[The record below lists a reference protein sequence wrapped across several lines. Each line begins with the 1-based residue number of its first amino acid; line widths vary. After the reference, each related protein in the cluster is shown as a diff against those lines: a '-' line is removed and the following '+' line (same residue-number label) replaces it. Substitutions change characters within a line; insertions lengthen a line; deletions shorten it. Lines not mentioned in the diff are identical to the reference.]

1 MIRYVF
7 VDNEGQPRQAP
18 AVVVSDEP
26 TFFAVSG
33 GGCNVLMEALGSMTA
48 GHPRQ
53 SYNLTC
59 VPNSFN

>member
-18 AVVVSDEP
+18 AVVVCDEP

-33 GGCNVLMEALGSMTA
+33 GGCNALMEALGSMTA
-48 GHPRQ
+48 GRPRQ
-53 SYNLTC
+53 SYNLMW
-59 VPNSFN
+59 PHNSFN